1 MSHPNAR
8 IVLLESI
15 KVPRANLL
23 AAFALLALLARRVTL
38 PTLLVAL
45 VLTPLPLARKTSV
58 LTVNPERSLWA
69 RATSFVPTAMP
80 EPISQL
86 KGYLR
91 AWDVQKAKLPRKVR
105 PSA

>member
-38 PTLLVAL
+38 PTLLV
-45 VLTPLPLARKTSV
+45 
-58 LTVNPERSLWA
+58 
-69 RATSFVPTAMP
+69 
-80 EPISQL
+80 
-86 KGYLR
+86 
-91 AWDVQKAKLPRKVR
+91 
-105 PSA
+105 